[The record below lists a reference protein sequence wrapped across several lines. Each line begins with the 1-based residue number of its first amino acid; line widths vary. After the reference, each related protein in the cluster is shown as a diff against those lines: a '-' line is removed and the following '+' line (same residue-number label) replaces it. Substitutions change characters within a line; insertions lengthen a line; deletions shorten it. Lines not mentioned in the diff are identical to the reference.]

1 MVRITEEEFTDLDGR
16 VRKVRK
22 IEAARARIEHPD
34 GTVEEY
40 SGTTA
45 EESRRSPDGRPLE
58 WYLFG
63 VPMLKFLEQGLRL
76 DGMTI
81 SLLAENGE
89 TILKI
94 GSIMMGMQLSAYGRD
109 YLVGSEIPLDT

>member
-1 MVRITEEEFTDLDGR
+1 MVRITEEEFTGLDGR

-45 EESRRSPDGRPLE
+45 EE
-58 WYLFG
+58 
-63 VPMLKFLEQGLRL
+63 
-76 DGMTI
+76 
-81 SLLAENGE
+81 
-89 TILKI
+89 
-94 GSIMMGMQLSAYGRD
+94 
-109 YLVGSEIPLDT
+109 

>member
-1 MVRITEEEFTDLDGR
+1 
-16 VRKVRK
+16 
-22 IEAARARIEHPD
+22 
-34 GTVEEY
+34 
-40 SGTTA
+40 
-45 EESRRSPDGRPLE
+45 
-58 WYLFG
+58 
-63 VPMLKFLEQGLRL
+63 MLKFLEQGLRL

-109 YLVGSEIPLDT
+109 HLMGSEVPLDS